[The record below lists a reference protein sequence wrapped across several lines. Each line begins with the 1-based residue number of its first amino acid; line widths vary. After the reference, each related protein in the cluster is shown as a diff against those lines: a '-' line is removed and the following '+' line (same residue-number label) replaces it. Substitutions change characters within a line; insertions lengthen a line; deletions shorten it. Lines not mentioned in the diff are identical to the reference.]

1 MKKVFN
7 QTCGKWFDT
16 CGKRKTYLTRLQAG
30 GLIFVATE
38 KGLIKVVAS
47 GLIVVATEKKF
58 DQT

>member
-30 GLIFVATE
+30 GLIFVVTE
-38 KGLIKVVAS
+38 KG
-47 GLIVVATEKKF
+47 F
-58 DQT
+58 DQSCGKWFDSCGNRKEI

>member
-38 KGLIKVVAS
+38 KG
-47 GLIVVATEKKF
+47 F
-58 DQT
+58 DQSCGKWFDSCGNRKEI